1 MHKKSC
7 LWKPSTMYDL
17 RVYQLQMIMATL
29 LIPYNQHSG
38 CSKSVPCL
46 FTLPQLSMMHDHEDF
61 SQLLLLL
68 L

>member
-1 MHKKSC
+1 
-7 LWKPSTMYDL
+7 MYDL